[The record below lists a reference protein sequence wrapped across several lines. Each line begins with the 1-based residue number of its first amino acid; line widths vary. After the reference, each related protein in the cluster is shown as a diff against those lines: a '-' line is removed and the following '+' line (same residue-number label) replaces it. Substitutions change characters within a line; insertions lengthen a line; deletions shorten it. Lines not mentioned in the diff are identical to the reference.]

1 MPALPQLPFAIE
13 PDSIIT
19 VCHKY
24 LKLNEGDTATQDILL
39 AMTADMLNIS
49 TDALSKA
56 IEYIDNES

>member
-49 TDALSKA
+49 TDVL
-56 IEYIDNES
+56 IH

>member
-1 MPALPQLPFAIE
+1 MPTLPQLPFAIE

-49 TDALSKA
+49 TDVL
-56 IEYIDNES
+56 IH

>member
-39 AMTADMLNIS
+39 TMTADMLNIS
-49 TDALSKA
+49 TDLLIAT
-56 IEYIDNES
+56 IDYLEK